1 MCGIAGIAGFRD
13 GASIPSLTAHM
24 ARALSRRGP
33 DGEGIYQ
40 WGAAAFAHRRLAI
53 FDLSAAGCQPMLSA
67 DKSVGITF
75 NGAIYNF
82 RALRQ
87 ELESGGISFHS
98 QTDTEVL
105 VEGYLAWGIDELVR
119 RIRGMFAFGLWD
131 DRARKLFLVRDRLG
145 VKPLVY
151 SVRDH
156 VLLFASTAR
165 ALRAAGVDGDLDD
178 RAVADVLEYGFVDEN
193 HSIYRN
199 VHKLPPA
206 TILEFS
212 DGNVSTRRYWESPRP
227 IGQRVAFEE
236 SLERTKALFID
247 AVRRRLDADVPVG
260 ALLSG
265 GVDSALVCWAIN
277 ALGADITAYTVG
289 TPGASSDETSDAL
302 QTAREIGIRHE
313 VLPMREVNPS
323 IVQELVEAYPEP
335 FACSSALGMLSVS
348 RAVSQ
353 SSAKVLLTG
362 DGGDDVFLGY
372 GRHLMMRNIG
382 RLSQFIPGASTAAW
396 RALRQ
401 VIPHRG
407 VARRAVHAIDYATG
421 GLGALV
427 SATPGL
433 PALRRLGILGPKLLD
448 AQVEGRALPWRIE
461 SARALLQDYLDYDL
475 HHQFV
480 AEYLTKV
487 DGATMYVALEARS
500 PFLDTDLWEYAA
512 MLPVETRLHEGRLKA
527 VLREL
532 AQRNISERVARGS
545 KRGFTIPVE
554 QWIAGH
560 WYHEVSRLFEDSL
573 LDQGGWVD
581 SRAIRADLDQAQR
594 RGVASTRLWY
604 LVVLESWMRHEQD
617 T

>member
-13 GASIPSLTAHM
+13 GASIPSSTARM

-33 DGEGIYQ
+33 DGEGMYQ
-40 WGAAAFAHRRLAI
+40 WSGAALAHRRLAI

-87 ELESGGISFHS
+87 ELESAGISFHS

-105 VEGYLAWGIDELVR
+105 VEGYRVWGIDELVR

-131 DRARKLFLVRDRLG
+131 DRARTLFLVRDRLG

-151 SVRDH
+151 SVSDG
-156 VLLFASTAR
+156 VLRFASTAR
-165 ALRAAGVDGDLDD
+165 ALRAAGVDGELDD

-212 DGNVSTRRYWESPRP
+212 DGRVSTRRYWAPPRP
-227 IGQRVAFEE
+227 TGEAVAFEDA
-236 SLERTKALFID
+236 LDRTKALFLE

-265 GVDSALVCWAIN
+265 GIDSALVCWAFN
-277 ALGADITAYTVG
+277 ALGADITAFTVG
-289 TPGASSDETSDAL
+289 TPGTTSDETSDAV
-302 QTAREIGIRHE
+302 QTAREIGLRHE
-313 VLPMREVNPS
+313 VLPMHEVDAS
-323 IVQELVEAYPEP
+323 MMQELVDAYPEP
-335 FACSSALGMLSVS
+335 FACSSALGMLNVS
-348 RAVSQ
+348 RAVSR
-353 SSAKVLLTG
+353 STAKVLLTG

-372 GRHLMMRNIG
+372 GRHLMMRRIQNAS
-382 RLSQFIPGASTAAW
+382 RFIPRFSTVAW
-396 RALRQ
+396 RALRGGL
-401 VIPHRG
+401 PHRG
-407 VARRAVHAIDYATG
+407 MAGRAVHAIDYATG
-421 GLGALV
+421 GLGAFV
-427 SATPGL
+427 AATPGL
-433 PALRRLGILGPKLLD
+433 PALRRAGILGPRLLGT
-448 AQVEGRALPWRIE
+448 QVEGRALPWRIE
-461 SARALLQDYLDYDL
+461 SARGLLQEYLDYDL
-475 HHQFV
+475 QHQFV

-500 PFLDTDLWEYAA
+500 PFLDTDLWEYAST
-512 MLPVETRLHEGRLKA
+512 LPADTRLHRGRLKA
-527 VLREL
+527 ILREL
-532 AQRNISERVARGS
+532 ARRNISERVARGS

-554 QWIAGH
+554 QWIAGR
-560 WYHEVSRLFEDSL
+560 WYQEVRRLFEDSVL
-573 LDQGGWVD
+573 EREGWVH
-581 SRAIRADLDQAQR
+581 SSAIRADLDRAHHH
-594 RGVASTRLWY
+594 GVAPTRLWY
-604 LVVLESWMRHEQD
+604 LYVLESWMRREQNA
-617 T
+617 

>member
-13 GASIPSLTAHM
+13 GASIPSLTTRM
-24 ARALSRRGP
+24 ARSLSRRGP

-87 ELESGGISFHS
+87 ELESRGISFNS

-105 VEGYLAWGIDELVR
+105 IEGYLAWGIDELVR
-119 RIRGMFAFGLWD
+119 RIRGMYAFGLWD

-151 SVRDH
+151 TVNDG

-165 ALRAAGVDGDLDD
+165 ALRAAGVDGTLDD

-212 DGNVSTRRYWESPRP
+212 AGKLSTRRYWESPRP
-227 IGQRVAFEE
+227 TGQPVAFED
-236 SLERTKALFID
+236 SLDRTKALFLD

-277 ALGADITAYTVG
+277 ALGADITAFTVG
-289 TPGASSDETSDAL
+289 TPGISSDETSDAV
-302 QTAREIGIRHE
+302 QTAREIGLRHE
-313 VLPMREVNPS
+313 VLAMREVDAS
-323 IVQELVEAYPEP
+323 LMQELVDAYPEP

-353 SSAKVLLTG
+353 STAKVLLTG

-372 GRHLMMRNIG
+372 GRHRMMRRIEDVA
-382 RLSQFIPGASTAAW
+382 RFIPGFSTAAW
-396 RALRQ
+396 RAVRGRL
-401 VIPHRG
+401 PHRG
-407 VARRAVHAIDYATG
+407 TAGRAIHAIDYATG

-427 SATPGL
+427 AATPGL
-433 PALRRLGILGPKLLD
+433 PALRQAGILGPRLVEM
-448 AQVEGRALPWRIE
+448 QVEGRALPWRIE
-461 SARALLQDYLDYDL
+461 SARNLLQEYLDYDL
-475 HHQFV
+475 EHQFV

-512 MLPVETRLHEGRLKA
+512 MLPADTRLHQGRLKA

-532 AQRNISERVARGS
+532 AKRNISERVAHGS

-554 QWIAGH
+554 QWVAGR
-560 WYHEVSRLFEDSL
+560 WYTEVRRLFEDSVL
-573 LDQGGWVD
+573 EREGWVH
-581 SRAIRADLDQAQR
+581 SSAIRADLDRAHQ
-594 RGVASTRLWY
+594 RGVAPTRLWY
-604 LVVLESWMRHEQD
+604 LYVLESWMRREQN

>member
-1 MCGIAGIAGFRD
+1 MCGIAGVVGSKAADSF
-13 GASIPSLTAHM
+13 PSLTMRM

-33 DGEGIYQ
+33 DGEGIYR
-40 WGAAAFAHRRLAI
+40 WGSAALAHRRLAI
-53 FDLSAAGCQPMLSA
+53 FDLSQAGCQPMLSR
-67 DKSVGITF
+67 DESVGIVF

-82 RALRQ
+82 RVLRQ
-87 ELESGGISFHS
+87 ELEAAGRCFRS

-131 DRARKLFLVRDRLG
+131 DRSRKLFLVRDRLG

-151 SVRDH
+151 TIRDG
-156 VLLFASTAR
+156 VLVFASTAR
-165 ALRAAGVDGDLDD
+165 ALRAAGVEGELDE
-178 RAVADVLEYGFVDEN
+178 RAIADVLEYGFVDET
-193 HSIYRN
+193 HSIYRDI
-199 VHKLPPA
+199 HKLPPA
-206 TILEFS
+206 TILEFT
-212 DGNVSTRRYWESPRP
+212 DGKVSTRRYWEAPRP
-227 IGQRVAFEE
+227 ALEPVRFEN
-236 SLERTKALFID
+236 SVERTQELLLN
-247 AVRRRLDADVPVG
+247 AVRQRLEADVPVG

-277 ALGADITAYTVG
+277 ALGADITAFTVG

-313 VLPMREVNPS
+313 VLPMREVDSS
-323 IVQELVEAYPEP
+323 IVQELVDAYPEP

-372 GRHLMMRNIG
+372 GRHLMMHRIG
-382 RLSQFIPGASTAAW
+382 RVSRFIPGVGTAAW
-396 RALRQ
+396 RAMRG

-421 GLGALV
+421 GLGALI

-433 PALRRLGILGPKLLD
+433 PALRRLGILGPKLMD
-448 AQVEGRALPWRIE
+448 AQVEGRALPWRID
-461 SARALLQDYLDYDL
+461 SARALLQEYLDYDL

-480 AEYLTKV
+480 AEYLAKV

-512 MLPVETRLHEGRLKA
+512 RLPIDTRLHRGRLKA

-554 QWIAGH
+554 QWIAGR
-560 WYHEVSRLFEDSL
+560 WYQEVSRLFEDSL
-573 LDQGGWVD
+573 LEREGWVD
-581 SRAIRADLDQAQR
+581 SRAIRADLDRAQR
-594 RGVASTRLWY
+594 QGVAPTRLWY
-604 LVVLESWMRHEQD
+604 LFVLERWMRREQN